1 MNNSPEHSKVFRAEK
16 TTKNRD
22 DFKVLMVG
30 LMIGIFLL
38 LVLPVYQQVNDQYV
52 RERPFVRATVKVV
65 QTKNYERP
73 MILYDADSTLKSV
86 QGTWIATI
94 HDTNGNRI
102 ATRRGTGNYTNKE
115 DNPRL
120 WTWTAFFEQTDG
132 AETPDVPEQ
141 PFYVCVRYVAVTLTT
156 SVVDDSPDY
165 CSVIYHPEYNS
176 TDIVGE

>member
-38 LVLPVYQQVNDQYV
+38 LVTPVYQKVNDQYM
-52 RERPFVRATVKVV
+52 RERPFIQATVEII
-65 QTKNYERP
+65 QTESYERP
-73 MILYDADSTLKSV
+73 MLYYDADSTLESV
-86 QGTWIATI
+86 QGTWITAI
-94 HDTNGNRI
+94 HDIDGSRV
-102 ATRRGTGNYTNKE
+102 ATRRGIGNYTNNE

-120 WTWTAFFEQTDG
+120 WTWTAFFEQTNG
-132 AETPDVPEQ
+132 AEIPDVPEQ
-141 PFYVCVRYVAVTLTT
+141 PFYVCIRYVAVTLTT

-165 CSVIYHPEYNS
+165 CSVIYYPERNS
-176 TDIVGE
+176 TNIVGE